1 MAQTQTQSS
10 GNGKGSKL
18 AFKPTVSSPDTRAN
32 IPVGKWI
39 DSIMPRGRFKVTATK
54 GEEPMLNIPIK
65 LGRADDDANESYQG
79 AEETLRIVFYSDTAG
94 EKTRAANMSKLRLRG
109 LCEAVGV
116 DYDGVYP
123 ASITSED
130 DLNDL
135 ISALENKKIPE
146 MWTTHREGKMPSGE
160 TTLNV
165 DLHFREPG
173 AGLMKAGG
181 AGGAGE
187 DEEEDDTPAR
197 GKAKKAARR

>member
-1 MAQTQTQSS
+1 MVQAQTS
-10 GNGKGSKL
+10 GNGKGGKL
-18 AFKPTVSSPDTRAN
+18 AFKPTVSTAETRAT
-32 IPVGKWI
+32 IPAGKWH
-39 DSIMPRGRFKVTATK
+39 DSVMPRGRFKVTATK

-79 AEETLRIVFYSDTAG
+79 AEETLRIVFYSDAAG
-94 EKTRAANMSKLRLRG
+94 DKTRAANMSKLRLRG

-116 DYDGVYP
+116 DYDEVYP
-123 ASITSED
+123 TSITSED

-160 TTLNV
+160 ATLNV

-173 AGLMKAGG
+173 SGLAKGSASDD
-181 AGGAGE
+181 E
-187 DEEEDDTPAR
+187 DEDDKPAAK
-197 GKAKKAARR
+197 GKKRR